1 VVPPPDGRFSAPP
14 TSDPDHGGFVRA
26 AGWKEQFRLPEGA
39 SYLNC
44 AFTSPLLR
52 SVEEAATRALRRLRF
67 PARLSGDDFF
77 AESDTI
83 RDRFARL
90 VGGEARQVALVPS
103 VSYGAAIVARNLEA
117 PPGSNVVVAG
127 EQFPSNVYPW
137 TRWAAEK
144 GAEMRTVAR
153 PLEGGAEGKG
163 GAGPDGAGPD
173 GAASDGSGPGGGT
186 GGPWTEEIL
195 KAMDRNT
202 ALVALPQ
209 AHWTDGTLLD
219 LEAVGRRAR
228 EVDAAFVVDG
238 TQTVGAH
245 PFRVDRIRPDALLCA
260 GYKWLLGPYGLGV
273 AWFGERFA
281 DARPLEET
289 WLGRRGSE
297 DFAGLVDYTDAY
309 REGAD
314 RLDVGERSHFVLA
327 PMLAE
332 ALRRLLEWGVDTVA
346 DHTARLTSRA
356 ASGAREM
363 GFRSEPDAG
372 RCSNIVGLGTPAGT
386 DATRLARELEARDV
400 HVSRRG
406 DALRISPH
414 LYNDEADVEALLEGL
429 EASNID

>member
-1 VVPPPDGRFSAPP
+1 MTSPPDGVPATAPASAPDTGDSP
-14 TSDPDHGGFVRA
+14 RA
-26 AGWKEQFRLPEGA
+26 AGWKEQFSLPEGV

-52 SVEEAATRALRRLRF
+52 SVESAALGALRRLRF
-67 PARLSGDDFF
+67 PGRLGKDDFF

-90 VGGEARQVALVPS
+90 VGGQARRVALVPS

-117 PPGSNVVVAG
+117 APGSNVVVASA
-127 EQFPSNVYPW
+127 QFPSNVYPW
-137 TRWAAEK
+137 TRWAGERDAEV
-144 GAEMRTVAR
+144 RTVAR
-153 PLEGGAEGKG
+153 PAAA
-163 GAGPDGAGPD
+163 AGDA
-173 GAASDGSGPGGGT
+173 GGGT
-186 GGPWTEEIL
+186 GAAGGTGAPWTERIL
-195 KAMDRNT
+195 EAMDADT

-273 AWFGERFA
+273 AWFGDRFA

-289 WLGRRGSE
+289 WLGRRGSD

-327 PMLAE
+327 PMLSE

-346 DHTARLTSRA
+346 EHTARLTSRA
-356 ASGAREM
+356 AAGAREI

-372 RCSNIVGLGTPAGT
+372 RCSNIVGLETPPGI
-386 DATRLARELEARDV
+386 DATELAGELEARDV

-414 LYNDEADVEALLEGL
+414 LYNDEADVDALLEGL
-429 EASNID
+429 AAAT

>member
-1 VVPPPDGRFSAPP
+1 MAGGDRVTPPPDGSTAVRPSAEPSGAP
-14 TSDPDHGGFVRA
+14 SPG
-26 AGWKEQFRLPEGA
+26 AGDWKEAFSLPTGSA
-39 SYLNC
+39 YLNC

-52 SVEEAATRALRRLRF
+52 SVEAAALRALRRLRY
-67 PARLSGDDFF
+67 PARLSHDDFF
-77 AESDTI
+77 DESDAI

-90 VGGEARQVALVPS
+90 VGGEARQVAIVPA
-103 VSYGAAIVARNLEA
+103 VSYGAAIVARNLETR
-117 PPGSNVVVAG
+117 PGSHVVVAG

-137 TRWAAEK
+137 TRWAREQ
-144 GAEMRTVAR
+144 GAEVRTVER
-153 PLEGGAEGKG
+153 PETGDPERGVGGA
-163 GAGPDGAGPD
+163 
-173 GAASDGSGPGGGT
+173 
-186 GGPWTEEIL
+186 WTERIL
-195 KAMDRNT
+195 EAIGSDT

-273 AWFGERFA
+273 AWLGERFD

-327 PMLAE
+327 PMLSE
-332 ALRRLLEWGVDTVA
+332 ALRRLLEWGVETVA
-346 DHTARLTSRA
+346 AHTARLTSRA
-356 ASGAREM
+356 AEGAREL
-363 GFRSEPDAG
+363 GFRAEADAG
-372 RCSNIVGLGTPAGT
+372 RCSNIVGLQTPAGT
-386 DATRLARELEARDV
+386 DATELARTLAARRV

-406 DALRISPH
+406 DALRVSPH
-414 LYNDEADVEALLEGL
+414 LYNDEADVDALLEGL
-429 EASNID
+429 ADAT